1 MVLETVEE
9 AKEIR
14 RRKMEKISK
23 KSLTVAYI
31 LAAVGFGAWL
41 GITNPSKAFALII
54 GCFTGTIIL
63 LIISV
68 INLNKE
74 RKQQ

>member
-1 MVLETVEE
+1 
-9 AKEIR
+9 
-14 RRKMEKISK
+14 MEKMSR

-41 GITNPSKAFALII
+41 GIINPSKASSLII
-54 GCFTGTIIL
+54 GCFTGAIIL
-63 LIISV
+63 IIISV